1 MTNKNKEKVLAGFK
15 ALAADLQ
22 TGEMPDSL
30 LEKGRA
36 LPFYRQA
43 ASEKDP
49 ERAFLAFYNAYGTLL
64 GFRPG
69 LLAMAEDL
77 GAEPRLV
84 RGILARVRR
93 DESDADSPDALVPKP
108 AAALLEALKLGFR
121 KSFLK

>member
-43 ASEKDP
+43 AAERDP

-69 LLAMAEDL
+69 LAAMAEDL
-77 GAEPRLV
+77 GAEARLV
-84 RGILARVRR
+84 RGILARIRR
-93 DESDADSPDALVPKP
+93 DEGDAESPAEVGPKP
-108 AAALLEALKLGFR
+108 TAAQLEALKRGFR
-121 KSFLK
+121 KRFLK

>member
-64 GFRPG
+64 G
-69 LLAMAEDL
+69 
-77 GAEPRLV
+77 AEPRLV
-84 RGILARVRR
+84 RGILARIRR
-93 DESDADSPDALVPKP
+93 DEGDAESPEEIGPKP
-108 AAALLEALKLGFR
+108 AAAQLEALKRGFR
-121 KSFLK
+121 KRFLK